1 MAEFNNALDAFN
13 AFLEKHHDIITEV
26 ASSASDVVSTT
37 STTTTTNKEQAMQ
50 RVQYNPD
57 DFGGMP
63 EPQCWADLRDCMNAG
78 VNQVLLYGG
87 SGIGKTFAGIAFG
100 DVSRGFE
107 RLNCTEDMTTFN
119 VGGGMIPQESGLLAW
134 AKGAALRAWVKGSRL
149 IIDEI
154 DKAGGD
160 VTAELLAFTDSL
172 ESASYVIPTTG
183 EVFYPQPGFSVVM
196 TSNIENPDELPPA
209 LVDRFRCAI
218 HIDAPHPSAL
228 MQFPE
233 NQRMLAAT
241 LCSAPK
247 NDRVTLRQMMHFNK
261 LLAHPAFDAA
271 RAARLSF
278 RPDIAEAIVINLMVG
293 TLDPEFS
300 L

>member
-1 MAEFNNALDAFN
+1 MADNTTPLDEFN
-13 AFLEKHHDIITEV
+13 AFLEKHSEILIEA
-26 ASSASDVVSTT
+26 ASSDTDVEA
-37 STTTTTNKEQAMQ
+37 TTTQEQSMS
-50 RVQYNPD
+50 RTEYNPD
-57 DFGGMP
+57 DFDGMP
-63 EPQCWADLRDCMNAG
+63 EPQCWKDLRDCMNAG
-78 VNQVLLYGG
+78 ITQFLLYGG
-87 SGIGKTFAGIAFG
+87 SGIGKTFAGVAFG

-134 AKGAALRAWVKGSRL
+134 AKGAALRAWVNGSRL

-183 EVFYPQPGFSVVM
+183 EVFRPQPGFSVVM

-228 MQFPE
+228 MQFPQS
-233 NQRMLAAT
+233 QRMLAAT
-241 LCSAPK
+241 LCSAHK
-247 NDRVTLRQMMHFNK
+247 NDRITLRQMMYFNT
-261 LLAHPAFDAA
+261 LLAHDAFDAG
-271 RAARLSF
+271 RAARLAF
-278 RPDIAEAIVINLMVG
+278 RPDIAEAIVTNLMVG
-293 TLDPEFS
+293 TLSPDFS
-300 L
+300 F